1 MNETIRLEET
11 LEAFS
16 NYLIEKGRKHSTIQ
30 RYSYDIKD
38 FFKWLEV
45 NEILFHIK
53 SWSELSPKDYQGYF
67 SELESK
73 GKYSQKIRHRIW
85 VVLKKLNMFLGIDSP
100 LDEFHL
106 SLIPDQSLSD
116 KDFITATEEK
126 HLKQTI
132 LSTKGL
138 TERQAKYRPLIMDRN
153 ACIINLVVNYGL
165 SLQELVSLNMSHI
178 QFARNSLIVPGEDG
192 VTRSVFLTDE
202 DTKQLYKYYT
212 IIPEP
217 VRPRKHTD
225 NPLFVVFDFNRGT
238 YRWVYENDAPKALS
252 EVAVQKMIRLEV
264 KRAGGNRRISAQQ
277 MRNTFILRL
286 IKQGINEDEL
296 VSRMGFKT
304 KISLKRYF
312 RYLQQV
318 PLKHVQNNTI
328 D

>member
-1 MNETIRLEET
+1 MHETIRLEET

-16 NYLIEKGRKHSTIQ
+16 NYLTEKGRKHSTIQ

-38 FFKWLEV
+38 FHRWLEV
-45 NEILFHIK
+45 NEILSHIK
-53 SWSELSPKDYQGYF
+53 SWHELSGEDYQAYF
-67 SELESK
+67 SELENK
-73 GKYSQKIRHRIW
+73 RKYSLTTMHRIW
-85 VVLKKLNMFLGIDSP
+85 VVLKKFHMFLGINSP
-100 LDEFHL
+100 IDDIQL

-116 KDFITATEEK
+116 NDFITAAEEK
-126 HLKQTI
+126 LLKQTI
-132 LSTKGL
+132 ISTKGL

-212 IIPEP
+212 TIPEP
-217 VRPRKHTD
+217 VRPRQHTD
-225 NPLFVVFDFNRGT
+225 NPLFIAFDFNRGT

-252 EVAVQKMIRLEV
+252 EVAIQKMIRLEV
-264 KRAGGNRRISAQQ
+264 KRAELNRRISAQQ

-304 KISLKRYF
+304 KISLKRYYQ
-312 RYLQQV
+312 YLQ
-318 PLKHVQNNTI
+318 
-328 D
+328 